1 MDRPNSAAGRHP
13 VWGPQVTLG
22 CSHLRRQLRENEIT
36 QIPMSKAYV
45 RGPRAPPAPRLLVSW
60 PPLPADLAS
69 KWAHTILHP
78 INPDVKEALSF
89 ISI

>member
-45 RGPRAPPAPRLLVSW
+45 RGPRAPPTPGS
-60 PPLPADLAS
+60 
-69 KWAHTILHP
+69 
-78 INPDVKEALSF
+78 
-89 ISI
+89 